1 MDRVASATTASS
13 VVILFAVL
21 ELFTDE
27 FARQEYELFR
37 RACRGTLTGAK
48 PLRRVSTKSGARG
61 LPSNGWRGKF
71 SFTGQ
76 YFKRRRKCVPTSTA
90 ISRVVCCAGLPP
102 HTNEGKSP

>member
-27 FARQEYELFR
+27 FARQEYELLR

-61 LPSNGWRGKF
+61 VCPSIHENK
-71 SFTGQ
+71 
-76 YFKRRRKCVPTSTA
+76 
-90 ISRVVCCAGLPP
+90 
-102 HTNEGKSP
+102 